1 MQDLVEDLLHPLTVL
16 QYAGS
21 YFEVQPALLRRP
33 LSSQAYFAPLLPLR
47 ELDSIAQGALEST
60 TDWNLVQK
68 TWVGDRWTTEG
79 VVNREEEKTRNMTL
93 DRLKRHVFQGSLTL
107 VVNKVQRYSNS
118 VKVATE
124 AFSQAL
130 GHHVSANLYL
140 SSMMSSQSRQ
150 GFAPHF
156 DWMDS
161 IIVQVTGCKRW
172 RIYDN
177 LWPSTLL
184 PSPDTVFE
192 ITKNTSALEEL
203 PIAAEF
209 ELTAGSVVT
218 IPRGW
223 VHEAA
228 TNCSAET
235 VAKLSSPEVSLHLT
249 FGIEAAILT
258 TMEILLHHLIALD
271 GGGNNAAAH
280 MLLHRAAIRHEA
292 EAVVLR
298 KALPRSLLVGTI
310 APALSKG
317 DEELVRA
324 AAASALRLASA
335 REGEVEDSCPSPPL
349 IPPHLEP
356 FFSAADAT
364 ICSTAAKGRGNALAA
379 ALAPARLSLERVQ
392 TALSMLWVSREI

>member
-1 MQDLVEDLLHPLTVL
+1 
-16 QYAGS
+16 
-21 YFEVQPALLRRP
+21 
-33 LSSQAYFAPLLPLR
+33 
-47 ELDSIAQGALEST
+47 
-60 TDWNLVQK
+60 
-68 TWVGDRWTTEG
+68 
-79 VVNREEEKTRNMTL
+79 MTL
-93 DRLKRHVFQGSLTL
+93 DRLKRHVFQGGLTL

-124 AFSQAL
+124 ALSQTL
-130 GHHVSANLYL
+130 GHHVNANLYL
-140 SSMMSSQSRQ
+140 TSMMSSQSNQ

-192 ITKNTSALEEL
+192 VTKNTTALEKL
-203 PIAAEF
+203 PITAEF

-235 VAKLSSPEVSLHLT
+235 MAKLSSPEMSLHLT

-258 TMEILLHHLIALD
+258 TMEMLLHHLIALD
-271 GGGNNAAAH
+271 EGENDAAAH
-280 MLLHRAAIRHEA
+280 MSLHRVATRHDA
-292 EAVVLR
+292 EAAALR
-298 KALPRSLLVGTI
+298 KALPRSLLVGTT
-310 APALSKG
+310 APALSSS
-317 DEELVRA
+317 DCELVRT
-324 AAASALRLASA
+324 AAASALRLASE
-335 REGEVEDSCPSPPL
+335 REREVEDSCSSPPT
-349 IPPHLEP
+349 IPPHLKP

-364 ICSTAAKGRGNALAA
+364 FCATAAGEGGEGGNSLAA
-379 ALAPARLSLERVQ
+379 ALSPSRLSLERLQ
-392 TALSMLWVSREI
+392 TALAMLWASRAI